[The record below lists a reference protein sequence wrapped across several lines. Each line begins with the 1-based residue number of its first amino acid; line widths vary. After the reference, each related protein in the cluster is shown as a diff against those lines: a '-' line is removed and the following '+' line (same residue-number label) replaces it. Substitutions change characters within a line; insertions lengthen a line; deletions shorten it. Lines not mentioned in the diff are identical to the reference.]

1 MLMPFEIDVPYRMRP
16 NMRPLGENEP
26 ITYQDKDYDVYISE
40 KKKILAQAY
49 GNNWN
54 PYLYKKVLE
63 YLQCDT
69 MKDAILKYQE
79 DFVVWAP
86 DMKGQLSVQMASV
99 CFPSGW
105 DPVSKVN
112 KSFAEI
118 HEPVA
123 DNEMIM
129 KAADSIAKMIT
140 EKGPFV
146 RSVWTIANS
155 PDLNRHPSVKKPWIN
170 EGLESMW
177 YRAERQVTVPLGDAA
192 IFFIRT
198 YVVPLLSVDTD
209 IITKSIHS
217 MTYETLAYK
226 DLTYVKR
233 ALHLAKNWD
242 SYSELPNPSSY
253 EVT

>member
-26 ITYQDKDYDVYISE
+26 ITYQDKDYDYYISE
-40 KKKILAQAY
+40 KKRVTIREMY

-54 PYLYKKVLE
+54 VHLRNKVLT
-63 YLQCDT
+63 YLQCYT
-69 MKDAILKYQE
+69 MKEAVLKYQE

-86 DMKGQLSVQMASV
+86 NINGQLSVQMASV

-105 DPVSKVN
+105 APSTKIN
-112 KSFAEI
+112 KSFTEI

-129 KAADSIAKMIT
+129 KASDSIATMIT
-140 EKGPFV
+140 QKGPYV

-155 PDLNRHPSVKKPWIN
+155 PDLNRHQSIKKPWTN
-170 EGLESMW
+170 EKLEDMW
-177 YRAERQVTVPLGDAA
+177 YRTERQVTVPLGDAA

-198 YVVPLLSVDTD
+198 YVVPLLSVD
-209 IITKSIHS
+209 IERIRKSIYS
-217 MTYETLAYK
+217 MSNDILEYK
-226 DLTYVKR
+226 DLYHVMEVLG
-233 ALHLAKNWD
+233 A
-242 SYSELPNPSSY
+242 NP
-253 EVT
+253 

>member
-86 DMKGQLSVQMASV
+86 NINGQLSVQMASV

-105 DPVSKVN
+105 APSTKIN
-112 KSFAEI
+112 KSFTEI

-155 PDLNRHPSVKKPWIN
+155 PDLNRHPSVKKPWTN
-170 EGLESMW
+170 ERLEDMW
-177 YRAERQVTVPLGDAA
+177 YRCERQVTVPLDDAA

-198 YVVPLLSVDTD
+198 YTVPLLSVDVER
-209 IITKSIHS
+209 IRKSIYS
-217 MTYETLAYK
+217 MTNDTLAYK
-226 DLTYVKR
+226 DLHYVVEVLG
-233 ALHLAKNWD
+233 A
-242 SYSELPNPSSY
+242 NP
-253 EVT
+253 

>member
-16 NMRPLGENEP
+16 NMRPLTENEP
-26 ITYQDKDYDVYISE
+26 ITYQDKDYDVYISK

-86 DMKGQLSVQMASV
+86 DMKGQLSIQMASV

-129 KAADSIAKMIT
+129 KAADSIATMIT
-140 EKGPFV
+140 QKGPFV

-155 PDLNRHPSVKKPWIN
+155 PGLNRHPSVKKPWTN
-170 EGLESMW
+170 EKLDDMW

-198 YVVPLLSVDTD
+198 YTVPLLSVDVER
-209 IITKSIHS
+209 IRKSIYS
-217 MTYETLAYK
+217 MTNDTLAYK
-226 DLTYVKR
+226 DLHHVVEVLS
-233 ALHLAKNWD
+233 A
-242 SYSELPNPSSY
+242 NP
-253 EVT
+253 

>member
-16 NMRPLGENEP
+16 NMRLLGENEP

-129 KAADSIAKMIT
+129 KAADTIATMIT
-140 EKGPFV
+140 QKGPFV

-155 PDLNRHPSVKKPWIN
+155 PDLNRHPSVKKPWTN
-170 EGLESMW
+170 ERLEDMW
-177 YRAERQVTVPLGDAA
+177 YRTERQVTVPLGDAA

-198 YVVPLLSVDTD
+198 YTVPLLSVDVER
-209 IITKSIHS
+209 IRKSIYS
-217 MTYETLAYK
+217 MTNDTLAYK
-226 DLTYVKR
+226 DLHYVVEVLG
-233 ALHLAKNWD
+233 A
-242 SYSELPNPSSY
+242 NP
-253 EVT
+253 

>member
-1 MLMPFEIDVPYRMRP
+1 MMPFEIDVPYRMRP
-16 NMRPLGENEP
+16 NMRPLAENEP
-26 ITYQDKDYDVYISE
+26 VTFQDADYDTYISE
-40 KKKILAQAY
+40 KKRILAQAY

-54 PYLYKKVLE
+54 PYLMYKVLA

-86 DMKGQLSVQMASV
+86 DMKGQLSIQMASV

-129 KAADSIAKMIT
+129 KAADSIATMIT
-140 EKGPFV
+140 QKGPFV

-155 PDLNRHPSVKKPWIN
+155 PGLNRHPSVKKPWTN
-170 EGLESMW
+170 EKLDDMW

-198 YVVPLLSVDTD
+198 YTVPLLSVDVER
-209 IITKSIHS
+209 IRKSIYS
-217 MTYETLAYK
+217 MTNDTLAYK
-226 DLTYVKR
+226 DLHHVVEVLS
-233 ALHLAKNWD
+233 A
-242 SYSELPNPSSY
+242 NP
-253 EVT
+253 

>member
-16 NMRPLGENEP
+16 NMRPLTENEP
-26 ITYQDKDYDVYISE
+26 ITYQDKDYDVYISK

-129 KAADSIAKMIT
+129 KAADTIATMIT
-140 EKGPFV
+140 QKGPFV

-155 PDLNRHPSVKKPWIN
+155 PDLNRHPSVKKPWTN
-170 EGLESMW
+170 ERLEDMW
-177 YRAERQVTVPLGDAA
+177 YRTERQVTVPLGDAA

-198 YVVPLLSVDTD
+198 YTVPFLSVDVER
-209 IITKSIHS
+209 IRKSIYS
-217 MTYETLAYK
+217 MTNDTLSYK
-226 DLTYVKR
+226 DLHHVMEVLG
-233 ALHLAKNWD
+233 A
-242 SYSELPNPSSY
+242 NP
-253 EVT
+253 

>member
-1 MLMPFEIDVPYRMRP
+1 MMPFEIDVPYRMRP
-16 NMRPLGENEP
+16 NMRPLAENEP
-26 ITYQDKDYDVYISE
+26 VTFQDADYDTYISE

-54 PYLYKKVLE
+54 PYLMYKVLA

-86 DMKGQLSVQMASV
+86 DMKGQLSIQMASV

-129 KAADSIAKMIT
+129 KAADSIATMIT
-140 EKGPFV
+140 QKGPFV

-155 PDLNRHPSVKKPWIN
+155 PGLNRHPSVKKPWTN
-170 EGLESMW
+170 EKLDGMW

-198 YVVPLLSVDTD
+198 YTVPLLSVDVER
-209 IITKSIHS
+209 IRKSIYS
-217 MTYETLAYK
+217 MTNDTLAYK
-226 DLTYVKR
+226 DLHHVVEVLS
-233 ALHLAKNWD
+233 A
-242 SYSELPNPSSY
+242 NP
-253 EVT
+253 

>member
-86 DMKGQLSVQMASV
+86 DMKDKLSIQMASV

-123 DNEMIM
+123 DNEMII

-140 EKGPFV
+140 QKGPYI

-155 PDLNRHPSVKKPWIN
+155 PDLNRHPSVKKPWTN
-170 EGLESMW
+170 EGLDNMW
-177 YRAERQVTVPLGDAA
+177 YRAERQVTVSLGDAA

-198 YVVPLLSVDTD
+198 YVVPLRSVDVERIRQSIYSMSND
-209 IITKSIHS
+209 I
-217 MTYETLAYK
+217 LNYK
-226 DLTYVKR
+226 G
-233 ALHLAKNWD
+233 LHHVVEVLSA
-242 SYSELPNPSSY
+242 NP
-253 EVT
+253 

>member
-1 MLMPFEIDVPYRMRP
+1 MMPFEIDVPYRMRP
-16 NMRPLGENEP
+16 NMRPLAENEP
-26 ITYQDKDYDVYISE
+26 VTFQDADYDTYISE
-40 KKKILAQAY
+40 KKRILAQAY

-54 PYLYKKVLE
+54 PYLMYKVLA

-86 DMKGQLSVQMASV
+86 DMNGKLSIQMASV

-129 KAADSIAKMIT
+129 KAADSIATMIT
-140 EKGPFV
+140 QKGPFV

-155 PDLNRHPSVKKPWIN
+155 PDLNRHPSVKKPWTN
-170 EGLESMW
+170 EKLEDMW

-198 YVVPLLSVDTD
+198 YTVPLLSVDVER
-209 IITKSIHS
+209 IRKSIYS
-217 MTYETLAYK
+217 MTNDTLAYK
-226 DLTYVKR
+226 DLHHVVEVLS
-233 ALHLAKNWD
+233 A
-242 SYSELPNPSSY
+242 NP
-253 EVT
+253 

>member
-26 ITYQDKDYDVYISE
+26 ITYQDKDYDYYISE
-40 KKKILAQAY
+40 KKRVTIREMY

-54 PYLYKKVLE
+54 VHLRNKVLT
-63 YLQCDT
+63 YLQCYT
-69 MKDAILKYQE
+69 MKEAVLKYQE

-86 DMKGQLSVQMASV
+86 NINGQLSVQMASV

-105 DPVSKVN
+105 APSTKIN
-112 KSFAEI
+112 KSFTEI

-129 KAADSIAKMIT
+129 KAADSIATMIT
-140 EKGPFV
+140 QKGPYV

-155 PDLNRHPSVKKPWIN
+155 PDLNRHQSIKKPWTN
-170 EGLESMW
+170 EKLEDMW
-177 YRAERQVTVPLGDAA
+177 YRTERQVTVPLGDAA

-198 YVVPLLSVDTD
+198 YTVPLLSVDVER
-209 IITKSIHS
+209 IRKSIYS
-217 MTYETLAYK
+217 MPNDTLAYK
-226 DLTYVKR
+226 DLYHVMEVLG
-233 ALHLAKNWD
+233 A
-242 SYSELPNPSSY
+242 NP
-253 EVT
+253 

>member
-1 MLMPFEIDVPYRMRP
+1 MMPFDIEVPYRMRP
-16 NMRPLGENEP
+16 NMRLLGENEP
-26 ITYQDKDYDVYISE
+26 ITYQDADYEHYVSE
-40 KKKILAQAY
+40 KKRILAQAY

-63 YLQCDT
+63 YLQCYT
-69 MKDAILKYQE
+69 VKEAILKYQE

-86 DMKGQLSVQMASV
+86 DMNGQLSIQMASV

-118 HEPVA
+118 HEPLADKQLIMAAA
-123 DNEMIM
+123 DN
-129 KAADSIAKMIT
+129 IAKMIT
-140 EKGPFV
+140 QKGPYI

-170 EGLESMW
+170 EGLENMW
-177 YRAERQVTVPLGDAA
+177 YRAERQVTVPLGDCA

-198 YVVPLLSVDTD
+198 YVVPLLTVDTD
-209 IITKSIHS
+209 RIKESINS
-217 MTYETLAYK
+217 MTDEILTYK
-226 DLTYVKR
+226 DLHYVKE
-233 ALHLAKNWD
+233 ALHLAGNWD
-242 SYSELPNPSSY
+242 PYSGLPSPTSY
-253 EVT
+253 ETV

>member
-1 MLMPFEIDVPYRMRP
+1 MMPFEIDVPYRMRP

-26 ITYQDKDYDVYISE
+26 VTFRDADYDYYISE
-40 KKKILAQAY
+40 KKKVEIKELY

-54 PYLYKKVLE
+54 IPLRNKVLA
-63 YLQCDT
+63 YLQCKT
-69 MKDAILKYQE
+69 MEEAIFKYQE

-86 DMKGQLSVQMASV
+86 DINGKLSIQMASV

-112 KSFAEI
+112 KGFAEI

-123 DNEMIM
+123 DNEMII

-146 RSVWTIANS
+146 RSVWSIHNS
-155 PDLNRHPSVKKPWIN
+155 PELNRHPSVKKPWTN
-170 EGLESMW
+170 EGLDNMW

-198 YVVPLLSVDTD
+198 YVVPLRSVDIEKIRQSIYSMSND
-209 IITKSIHS
+209 I
-217 MTYETLAYK
+217 LNYK
-226 DLTYVKR
+226 G
-233 ALHLAKNWD
+233 LHHVV
-242 SYSELPNPSSY
+242 
-253 EVT
+253 EVLSANS

>member
-16 NMRPLGENEP
+16 NMRLLGENEP

-54 PYLYKKVLE
+54 PHLYKKVLE

-155 PDLNRHPSVKKPWIN
+155 PDLNRHPSVKKPWTN
-170 EGLESMW
+170 EGLDNMW

-198 YVVPLLSVDTD
+198 YTVPLLSVDVER
-209 IITKSIHS
+209 IRKSIYS
-217 MTYETLAYK
+217 MTNDTLAYK
-226 DLTYVKR
+226 DLHYVMEVLG
-233 ALHLAKNWD
+233 A
-242 SYSELPNPSSY
+242 NP
-253 EVT
+253 

>member
-1 MLMPFEIDVPYRMRP
+1 MMPFEIDVPYRMRP

-26 ITYQDKDYDVYISE
+26 VTYQDADAEYYLIE
-40 KKKILAQAY
+40 KMKIMAQAY

-54 PYLYKKVLE
+54 PYLYKKVSD
-63 YLQCDT
+63 YLQCQN
-69 MKDAILKYQE
+69 MIQAILKYQE

-86 DMKGQLSVQMASV
+86 DVNGKLSIQMASV

-129 KAADSIAKMIT
+129 KAADSIATMIT
-140 EKGPFV
+140 QKGPFV

-155 PDLNRHPSVKKPWIN
+155 PDLNRHPSVKKPWRN
-170 EGLESMW
+170 EGLEHMW
-177 YRAERQVTVPLGDAA
+177 YRAERQVTVPLGDCA

-198 YVVPLLSVDTD
+198 YVVPLMSVDVEL
-209 IITKSIHS
+209 IRKSIYS
-217 MTYETLAYK
+217 MTNDILEYK
-226 DLTYVKR
+226 DLYHVMEV
-233 ALHLAKNWD
+233 LG
-242 SYSELPNPSSY
+242 ENP
-253 EVT
+253 

>member
-16 NMRPLGENEP
+16 NMRLLGENEP

-54 PYLYKKVLE
+54 PHLYKKVLE

-155 PDLNRHPSVKKPWIN
+155 PDLNRHPSVKKPWTN
-170 EGLESMW
+170 ERLEDMW
-177 YRAERQVTVPLGDAA
+177 YRTERQVTVPLGDAA

-198 YVVPLLSVDTD
+198 YTVPLLSVDVER
-209 IITKSIHS
+209 IRKSIYS
-217 MTYETLAYK
+217 MTNDTLAYK
-226 DLTYVKR
+226 DLHYVMEVLG
-233 ALHLAKNWD
+233 A
-242 SYSELPNPSSY
+242 NP
-253 EVT
+253 